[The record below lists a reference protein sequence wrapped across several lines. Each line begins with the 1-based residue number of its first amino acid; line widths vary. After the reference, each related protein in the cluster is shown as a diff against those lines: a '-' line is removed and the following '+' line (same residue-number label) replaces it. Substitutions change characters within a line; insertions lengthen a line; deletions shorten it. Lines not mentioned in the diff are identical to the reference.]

1 MNVIPPPPLKRPKV
15 DDFSALGGH
24 GLLPGLGSM
33 PGLPAAMLGGMP
45 GLPQGMPGLPHV
57 MPPPAVS
64 SGLPP
69 PPPALPLTMQMPGLS
84 LTAPMMGD
92 ALSAGLPQLGL
103 PGKAGAPMPGTAP
116 GPGLGL
122 GLGPAPGLALPL
134 VPGTMPGIDPAS
146 VPTAG
151 IGGVMAGPADGAALG
166 LQLPPAQTPAPV
178 PMKVNG
184 IPRTAEEKIAALRR
198 HFGVLTV
205 EEQALQSA
213 VKAGGELAGALEAA
227 AANAANAPAPVL
239 DMSKEEDQWLKDT
252 ITVPD
257 SLLDEGAMARQKA
270 LEEGT
275 AMAQQAMLAQQQ
287 QFQMQMRLYQSEINA
302 KSGSTLARFK
312 EGYRPMKLCRLLQE
326 SGGCYRGDNCTF
338 AHAWDELHPASK
350 EFTEA
355 RKSAALAQQELPS
368 CLNADPPLKMR
379 TKRDMCMRYKS
390 GQCLLEKICPYA
402 HHENELNMVSMVTT
416 EDRVKRIFCKHWEN
430 TGRCNFGD
438 WCVNAHGKDQIGKM
452 KPPEEYC
459 GVKKNKKEE
468 EAEQAKGEEQQPRRR

>member
-1 MNVIPPPPLKRPKV
+1 
-15 DDFSALGGH
+15 
-24 GLLPGLGSM
+24 
-33 PGLPAAMLGGMP
+33 
-45 GLPQGMPGLPHV
+45 
-57 MPPPAVS
+57 
-64 SGLPP
+64 
-69 PPPALPLTMQMPGLS
+69 
-84 LTAPMMGD
+84 MG
-92 ALSAGLPQLGL
+92 
-103 PGKAGAPMPGTAP
+103 
-116 GPGLGL
+116 
-122 GLGPAPGLALPL
+122 
-134 VPGTMPGIDPAS
+134 
-146 VPTAG
+146 
-151 IGGVMAGPADGAALG
+151 
-166 LQLPPAQTPAPV
+166 
-178 PMKVNG
+178 G
-184 IPRTAEEKIAALRR
+184 IPRTAEEKIAALRK

-205 EEQALQSA
+205 EEQAGLDA
-213 VKAGGELAGALEAA
+213 VGAGAALANELEAA
-227 AANAANAPAPVL
+227 AAQALSTPSLVL
-239 DMSKEEDQWLKDT
+239 DTSKEEDQWLKDS
-252 ITVPD
+252 IAMPEV
-257 SLLDEGAMARQKA
+257 DEGQVARQKA

-326 SGGCYRGDNCTF
+326 SGGCYRGDACTF

-402 HHENELNMVSMVTT
+402 HHENELNMVAMVTT
-416 EDRVKRIFCKHWEN
+416 EERVKRTFCKHWEN

-438 WCVNAHGKDQIGKM
+438 WCVNAHGKEQIGKM

-459 GVKKNKKEE
+459 GVKKTKTEE
-468 EAEQAKGEEQQPRRR
+468 EKAAQEEAARKGGGR